1 MRVPRRLVSAV
12 AALGVSLASVAPAG
26 AAMAPG
32 PLADFQLRLAA
43 YSMRAPGHV
52 GIEVQDLATG
62 LSTGINASAEM
73 PAASTIKIPVMVE
86 VFRQLAAGRFDLN
99 TRMQLRAADK
109 DWGSGDLS
117 GARAGTSYPVSRL
130 LALMIDVSDNTA
142 TNMLIRL
149 VGRGSINTEM
159 ADLGLAHTRLTD
171 SIRSSGPAIRWA
183 LRSSPRDMAHLLGA
197 MAKENLVNEWSS
209 REMIAILR
217 GQRHNGLLPQPLPRG
232 TAVAHKTG
240 TLHDTLNDVG
250 IVYLG
255 EEPYVIAV
263 MTTDLPTLDSG
274 RRFIRGV
281 SRMAYDALGRFASWR
296 TATGYVGSAEAERA
310 APVVPDP
317 TLTSPDARMWTPLQ
331 AAPPQ
336 AAPPQAAPPQAE
348 PAQAEPAQT
357 EPAAPPAPSAS
368 REPQPED

>member
-1 MRVPRRLVSAV
+1 MPAS
-12 AALGVSLASVAPAG
+12 AALS
-26 AAMAPG
+26 PG
-32 PLADFQLRLAA
+32 PLADFQAQLAA

-52 GIEVQDLATG
+52 GIAVQDVATG

-86 VFRQLAAGRFDLN
+86 VFRQLGTGRFDLN
-99 TRMQLRAADK
+99 TRMSLQRVDK

-117 GARAGTSYPVSRL
+117 DARVGSSYPVSRL
-130 LALMIDVSDNTA
+130 LSLMIDVSDNTA

-149 VGRGSINTEM
+149 VGRANINSEM

-183 LRSSPRDMAHLLGA
+183 LRSSPSDMAHLLGA
-197 MAKENLVNEWSS
+197 MAKNDLVDEWSS

-232 TAVAHKTG
+232 TTIAHKTG

-296 TATGYVGSAEAERA
+296 VDNGFVGTPESERA
-310 APVVPDP
+310 APETPDP
-317 TLTSPDARMWTPLQ
+317 TLTSPDARMWTPQQ
-331 AAPPQ
+331 AQ
-336 AAPPQAAPPQAE
+336 
-348 PAQAEPAQT
+348 
-357 EPAAPPAPSAS
+357 PAAPPPQPAPGASA
-368 REPQPED
+368 EPQPEG